1 MSSTVTTSFWRLQM
15 NNCNKRQRLTW
26 RVKNNKRRK
35 DRQHWKTEKMQDPR
49 RWQLLKVSE
58 LEWETESLICAAQE
72 QAIIATSVKSGIE
85 RQSILPLFRLCKGK
99 VESLTHIVSSCS
111 VLAGNQYKK
120 KHGKLGKKVH

>member
-1 MSSTVTTSFWRLQM
+1 M
-15 NNCNKRQRLTW
+15 
-26 RVKNNKRRK
+26 
-35 DRQHWKTEKMQDPR
+35 
-49 RWQLLKVSE
+49 LKVSE

-99 VESLTHIVSSCS
+99 VESLTHIISSCS